1 MEGRKDAEH
10 FKTLDQPTKKKHTY
24 FILGIALLFTII
36 RLYLYSKAIYGT
48 DMSATYDDQLLIRYA
63 QNILDGKWLGEY
75 TTTTLSK
82 GISYSLFLVLAH
94 KLHLSYAVLFGMFS
108 IFASILVA
116 LAFKPI
122 VKNKYLLL
130 SFYFYFCFLRLVLHM
145 NIPLERIV
153 MPS

>member
-1 MEGRKDAEH
+1 MHLLPPLFKFRQTGYTGRKVKNEKFHKQVAKRDWKDE
-10 FKTLDQPTKKKHTY
+10 KMLNTLKPLINQLKKKHTY

-94 KLHLSYAVLFGMFS
+94 KLHLSYAVF
-108 IFASILVA
+108 VRH
-116 LAFKPI
+116 
-122 VKNKYLLL
+122 VQ
-130 SFYFYFCFLRLVLHM
+130 YFCQYIGCTRV
-145 NIPLERIV
+145 
-153 MPS
+153 

>member
-63 QNILDGKWLGEY
+63 QNILDGKWLGVY
-75 TTTTLSK
+75 DYNTFQRNLLQL
-82 GISYSLFLVLAH
+82 I
-94 KLHLSYAVLFGMFS
+94 FS
-108 IFASILVA
+108 T
-116 LAFKPI
+116 
-122 VKNKYLLL
+122 
-130 SFYFYFCFLRLVLHM
+130 CT
-145 NIPLERIV
+145 
-153 MPS
+153 

>member
-1 MEGRKDAEH
+1 MKGRKDAEH
-10 FKTLDQPTKKKHTY
+10 FKPLDRPTKKKHTY
-24 FILGIALLFTII
+24 FILGIAVLFTII

-48 DMSATYDDQLLIRYA
+48 DMSATYDDQLLIHYA

-108 IFASILVA
+108 ILASILVA

-130 SFYFYFCFLRLVLHM
+130 SIYFYFCFLRLVLHM
-145 NIPLERIV
+145 NIPLEHIV
-153 MPS
+153 MLS

>member
-63 QNILDGKWLGEY
+63 QNILDGKWLGSIR
-75 TTTTLSK
+75 LQHFQRNLLQL
-82 GISYSLFLVLAH
+82 I
-94 KLHLSYAVLFGMFS
+94 FS
-108 IFASILVA
+108 T
-116 LAFKPI
+116 
-122 VKNKYLLL
+122 
-130 SFYFYFCFLRLVLHM
+130 CT
-145 NIPLERIV
+145 
-153 MPS
+153 

>member
-1 MEGRKDAEH
+1 MLN
-10 FKTLDQPTKKKHTY
+10 TLKPLINQLKKKHTY

-94 KLHLSYAVLFGMFS
+94 KL
-108 IFASILVA
+108 
-116 LAFKPI
+116 
-122 VKNKYLLL
+122 
-130 SFYFYFCFLRLVLHM
+130 
-145 NIPLERIV
+145 
-153 MPS
+153 